1 LRSNEPAMST
11 TAIDVPVSVRMSAAS
26 RRITRVFHLAEA
38 ANWPSIG
45 RHGVLSTQALLDL
58 ADVRGS
64 ERSRIER
71 RQRQQSMTLP
81 NGAIVRDQSPMP
93 PAALARCLRGPTPS
107 QWYVLLNSKVFF
119 WVDPERLDRQRRACG
134 GPQVV
139 LVIDADALLARY
151 GDSASVT
158 PINTG
163 NARRH
168 PALRGACT
176 FVPYAAWSGAGWE
189 SETSALGTRPRSRSH
204 PPAELAIEYAVPD
217 VMDFVRDVRHLARH
231 ESFSP

>member
-1 LRSNEPAMST
+1 MNM
-11 TAIDVPVSVRMSAAS
+11 TAIDVPASMRASAS
-26 RRITRVFHLAEA
+26 PRRIGRVFHLAEA
-38 ANWPSIG
+38 ANWPSINH
-45 RHGVLSTQALLDL
+45 HGVLSTRALLDL
-58 ADVRGS
+58 ADVCGS
-64 ERSRIER
+64 ERTRIER

-81 NGAIVRDQSPMP
+81 NGAMVRDQNPMP
-93 PAALARCLRGPTPS
+93 PAALARCLRGLTPS

-119 WVDPERLDRQRRACG
+119 WVDPERLNRQRRACG

-151 GDSASVT
+151 GDRASVT

-163 NARRH
+163 NARRQ

-176 FVPYAAWSGAGWE
+176 FVPYAAWSASGWE
-189 SETSALGTRPRSRSH
+189 SETSALGTRPRSKNH